1 MKAKKKLN
9 IPICDVLIDPDYEA
23 IIKAD
28 YVQPQNYVR
37 HTKKIGNEPDMTVDY
52 NIEEEDLRWIRS
64 NPRFVNEEEIAQYLG
79 EQSFEALMDIL
90 ERVTSHSKEPVKQ
103 ARRG

>member
-1 MKAKKKLN
+1 MRAKKLN
-9 IPICDVLIDPDYEA
+9 IPICDVLIDPDYET

-28 YVQPQNYVR
+28 YVQLPNYVR
-37 HTKKIGNEPDMTVDY
+37 HTKKIDDEPDMTVDY

-64 NPRFVNEEEIAQYLG
+64 NPRFVNEEIAQYLS

-103 ARRG
+103 PRRG